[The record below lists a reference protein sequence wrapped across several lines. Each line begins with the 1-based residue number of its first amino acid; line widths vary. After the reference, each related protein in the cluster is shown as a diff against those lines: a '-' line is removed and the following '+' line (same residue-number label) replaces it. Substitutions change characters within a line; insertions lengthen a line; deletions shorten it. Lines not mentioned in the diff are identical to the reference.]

1 MIGDAYHL
9 FLHILPM
16 STYNLDFKKC
26 FGKIELN
33 NKWRLDMG
41 LKQQFRKP
49 IHKQDL
55 FSVIYQ
61 GLFMAFTGGILIG
74 ALLLLML
81 KLFTFELSWL
91 MLFVLAILTARRI
104 KQATHEKHIIFSII
118 SVLAFILGYYIM
130 NVTAYAGIF
139 YIDEGS
145 IFKIPFDL
153 VLNPLF
159 YFYFLY
165 PLSSTFLQVRNILE
179 IIFFLIGIYYAFQYS
194 K

>member
-1 MIGDAYHL
+1 
-9 FLHILPM
+9 
-16 STYNLDFKKC
+16 
-26 FGKIELN
+26 
-33 NKWRLDMG
+33 MG

>member
-1 MIGDAYHL
+1 MPIIF

-16 STYNLDFKKC
+16 SSYNLDFMYC

-41 LKQQFRKP
+41 LKQQFREP

-61 GLFMAFTGGILIG
+61 ALFMAFTGGILIG
-74 ALLLLML
+74 AVLLLMIRL
-81 KLFTFELSWL
+81 LSFELSWL

-104 KQATHEKHIIFSII
+104 KEATHEKHIIFSII

-130 NVTAYAGIF
+130 NVTAYAGMVF
-139 YIDEGS
+139 TTTGS
-145 IFKIPFDL
+145 VSNIPFDL
-153 VLNPLF
+153 LLNPVY

-165 PLSSTFLQVRNILE
+165 PLSSTFFQVSNILE
-179 IIFFLIGIYYAFQYS
+179 ILFFIIGIYYAFQYS

>member
-1 MIGDAYHL
+1 
-9 FLHILPM
+9 M
-16 STYNLDFKKC
+16 STYNLDFMYC
-26 FGKIELN
+26 FGKIEIN

-41 LKQQFRKP
+41 LKEQFRKP

-61 GLFMAFTGGILIG
+61 ALFMAFTGGILIG
-74 ALLLLML
+74 AVLLLMIRL
-81 KLFTFELSWL
+81 LSFELSWL
-91 MLFVLAILTARRI
+91 MLFVLAILTAKRI
-104 KQATHEKHIIFSII
+104 RQATYEKHIIFSII

-130 NVTAYAGIF
+130 NVTAYAGMIF
-139 YIDEGS
+139 ATTGS
-145 IFKIPFDL
+145 VSNIPFELILDP
-153 VLNPLF
+153 VY

-165 PLSSTFLQVRNILE
+165 PLSSTFFQVSNILE